1 MRVRPNMYYAI
12 LCESKDRVE
21 RIEIDD
27 ADSDQV
33 VSFVLVTFQGRLN
46 PPTDRNGQYK
56 KNIPY
61 TKIFVVEFDK
71 KMKKNKTLTNGKIYN
86 LSPTQVKERIV
97 TALKSSQV

>member
-33 VSFVLVTFQGRLN
+33 VSLVLVTFQGRFD

-61 TKIFVVEFDK
+61 TKVFVVEFDK
-71 KMKKNKTLTNGKIYN
+71 MMKKNKTLTNGKIYN